1 MCFLQNELASWLPF
15 LLVLAT
21 AFSHA
26 AGIYCLMFEMKRW
39 ILRCKDWAVSRAG
52 SAEVSTHCA
61 VVMAWPSFHPEVSLK
76 FVCKPSDP
84 FTVPPGQQDG
94 EGLQYCTGMKCP
106 WVKIQD
112 HSCSWG
118 RAGGPS
124 LVLAGCS
131 CGQGAPAELW
141 DCWVGGHWGRHQGR
155 ERAVESLH
163 VRAQCQKMGEEWR
176 AGCLPLAGGWWVSVE
191 DSILYSNCRSWPM
204 KLKLGETLLLLC
216 SM

>member
-1 MCFLQNELASWLPF
+1 MNKNHAQVQSQGRTHSEKEMGSVSISLLHPADSTWPKIESQKHPRVQIGIYIMSLKPCRVTFLTRWWSLRPEATETDIKTAKVKKKIRWKLCFLQNELASWLPF

-52 SAEVSTHCA
+52 SAEVNTHCA

-94 EGLQYCTGMKCP
+94 ARSSVLHRYEMSMSQNTRSQLFLGLG
-106 WVKIQD
+106 
-112 HSCSWG
+112 
-118 RAGGPS
+118 
-124 LVLAGCS
+124 
-131 CGQGAPAELW
+131 
-141 DCWVGGHWGRHQGR
+141 
-155 ERAVESLH
+155 
-163 VRAQCQKMGEEWR
+163 WR
-176 AGCLPLAGGWWVSVE
+176 P
-191 DSILYSNCRSWPM
+191 
-204 KLKLGETLLLLC
+204 
-216 SM
+216 